1 MPTASAVVADIV
13 EAGRSA
19 STGVVNPLPKGWIT
33 NESAQGL
40 VSSIAEVKT
49 RYYLHLIVR
58 DRPGVLAKIGQ
69 VLGQCDIGI
78 AAVIQKESHG
88 ADTASL
94 VIITHQALEKN
105 MIQARQL
112 INQLEVVSGDGILI
126 RIEELDFAS
135 T

>member
-49 RYYLHLIVR
+49 RYHLHLIVR